1 MWYILAALLILI
13 VSGLLGYRGR
23 TPGGRVK
30 EPAVVSRVLDS
41 VDFQSLSM
49 EEVDFLLARLESE
62 DPPEPVMGAMCYE
75 AMAYPDVAEYV
86 CPVCGEKTIYRSMN
100 TAFIEWEL
108 PGCRRLADSLDSL
121 TEFHVYL
128 DESQFCQVC
137 SDSVFEEPKILLVVS
152 ADGEMETVNSVSI
165 TDLRM
170 LESFLQGNL
179 YYTTFN
185 EGQQPLQQYAPRLRA
200 LLGLDSE

>member
-13 VSGLLGYRGR
+13 VSGLLGYRGKE
-23 TPGGRVK
+23 TAGAAK
-30 EPAVVSRVLDS
+30 EPVIVSRILQN
-41 VDFQSLSM
+41 VDLQSLSM
-49 EEVDFLLARLESE
+49 EQIDSLLARLESQE
-62 DPPEPVMGAMCYE
+62 PPEPVMGAMCYE
-75 AMAYPDVAEYV
+75 AMAYPDVAEYI
-86 CPVCGEKTIYRSMN
+86 CPVCGEKTVYSSMN

-108 PGCRRLADSLDSL
+108 SGCRRLADSIDSL

-128 DESQFCQVC
+128 DESQFCQAC
-137 SDSVFEEPKILLVVS
+137 SDSVFEDPDILLVVS
-152 ADGEMETVNSVSI
+152 PPGEGETVNSVSI

-185 EGQQPLQQYAPRLRA
+185 DGQQPLQEYAPRLRE
-200 LLGLDSE
+200 LLGLDGE